1 MESSASVFTP
11 SRASLGPFGPGTVK
25 VLYLNP
31 RPSVI
36 LGGSPGINQALP
48 VEPRKVGVPLLQAKE
63 RPVGG
68 GGRYLLVGDDAALH
82 AERPG
87 ALWVKRERERRGKGG
102 AEVNL

>member
-1 MESSASVFTP
+1 MN
-11 SRASLGPFGPGTVK
+11 

-48 VEPRKVGVPLLQAKE
+48 VEARKVGVPLLQAEE

-68 GGRYLLVGDDAALH
+68 GGSYLLVGDDASFH

-87 ALWVKRERERRGKGG
+87 TLWVKRETERGGGGKH
-102 AEVNL
+102 